1 MEYERKKSMRL
12 ITTLLSFAFLVSCT
26 SSSATDQQG
35 KIKAPFDEWY
45 FTFSTPKALPAQ
57 VTLVKLI
64 DVNGYGKVFRTI
76 DQPQGQS
83 VGTWSQHAG
92 KGTSPF
98 NKASAPPQVIQFCW
112 DSIIDKKVYETT
124 LVFSSETKNKMLSS
138 EPSNYSPEDTYYF
151 KYMVIGLAP
160 EGKVRVWLKNNGR
173 PNLEQAGTKITTV
186 SGRDLN
192 MCKGETN
199 FPNGY
204 EYSEG
209 MKEFIKNKK
218 YPYGK
223 W

>member
-1 MEYERKKSMRL
+1 MRL

>member
-1 MEYERKKSMRL
+1 MRL
-12 ITTLLSFAFLVSCT
+12 ITILLSFVFFVSCN
-26 SSSATDQQG
+26 SSLATDQQG

-83 VGTWSQHAG
+83 VGTGSQHAG

-98 NKASAPPQVIQFCW
+98 NKASSPPQVMQFCW

-124 LVFSSETKNKMLSS
+124 LVFSSETKNKMLTT

-151 KYMVIGLAP
+151 QYLVIGLAP

-173 PNLEQAGTKITTV
+173 SNLEQTGTEITTV
-186 SGRDLN
+186 SGKELD
-192 MCKGETN
+192 MCKGVTKSD
-199 FPNGY
+199 FSYGY
-204 EYSEG
+204 DDDTID
-209 MKEFIKNKK
+209 FIKNKK
-218 YPYGK
+218 YPYGT

>member
-1 MEYERKKSMRL
+1 MRL
-12 ITTLLSFAFLVSCT
+12 ITTLLPFAFLVGCN
-26 SSSATDQQG
+26 SSSANDQQG

-98 NKASAPPQVIQFCW
+98 NKASSPPQVIQFCW

-124 LVFSSETKNKMLSS
+124 LVFSSGTKNKMLTT

-151 KYMVIGLAP
+151 QYMVIGLAP

-173 PNLEQAGTKITTV
+173 PNIEQTGTEITTV
-186 SGRDLN
+186 SGKELD
-192 MCKGETN
+192 MCKGVTKSD
-199 FPNGY
+199 FSYGY
-204 EYSEG
+204 DDDTID
-209 MKEFIKNKK
+209 FIKNKK
-218 YPYGK
+218 YPYGT

>member
-1 MEYERKKSMRL
+1 MRI
-12 ITTLLSFAFLVSCT
+12 ITTLLSFTFLVSCN
-26 SSSATDQQG
+26 SSSANDQQG
-35 KIKAPFDEWY
+35 KVKAPFDEWY

-98 NKASAPPQVIQFCW
+98 NKASSPPQVIQFCW

-124 LVFSSETKNKMLSS
+124 LVFSSETKNKMLTT
-138 EPSNYSPEDTYYF
+138 EPSNYSPEETYYF
-151 KYMVIGLAP
+151 QYMVIGLAP

-173 PNLEQAGTKITTV
+173 PNLEQKGTEITTV
-186 SGRDLN
+186 SGMDLD
-192 MCKGETN
+192 MCKNITGH
-199 FPNGY
+199 PNGFTY
-204 EYSEG
+204 YG
-209 MKEFIKNKK
+209 HTPEFIKGKK
-218 YPYGK
+218 YPYGT

>member
-1 MEYERKKSMRL
+1 MRL
-12 ITTLLSFAFLVSCT
+12 ITTLLPFVFLVGCN

-83 VGTWSQHAG
+83 VGAWSQHAG

-98 NKASAPPQVIQFCW
+98 NKASSPPQVIQFCW

-124 LVFSSETKNKMLSS
+124 LVFSSETKNKMLTT
-138 EPSNYSPEDTYYF
+138 EPSNYSPDETYYF
-151 KYMVIGLAP
+151 QYMVIGLAP
-160 EGKVRVWLKNNGR
+160 EGKVRVWLENNGR
-173 PNLEQAGTKITTV
+173 PNLEQTGTEITTV
-186 SGRDLN
+186 SGMDLD
-192 MCKGETN
+192 MCKNITGH
-199 FPNGY
+199 PNGFIY
-204 EYSEG
+204 YG
-209 MKEFIKNKK
+209 DTPEFIKGKK
-218 YPYGK
+218 YPYGV

>member
-1 MEYERKKSMRL
+1 MRI
-12 ITTLLSFAFLVSCT
+12 ITILLSFAFLVSCN
-26 SSSATDQQG
+26 SSSANDQQG
-35 KIKAPFDEWY
+35 KVKASFDEWY

-98 NKASAPPQVIQFCW
+98 NKASSPPQVIQFCW
-112 DSIIDKKVYETT
+112 DSIIEKKVYETT
-124 LVFSSETKNKMLSS
+124 LVFSSETKNKMLTT

-151 KYMVIGLAP
+151 QYMVIGLAP

-173 PNLEQAGTKITTV
+173 PNLEQTGTEITTV
-186 SGRDLN
+186 SGKELD
-192 MCKGETN
+192 MCKGVTKSD
-199 FPNGY
+199 FSYGY
-204 EYSEG
+204 DDDTID
-209 MKEFIKNKK
+209 FIKNKK
-218 YPYGK
+218 FPYGT